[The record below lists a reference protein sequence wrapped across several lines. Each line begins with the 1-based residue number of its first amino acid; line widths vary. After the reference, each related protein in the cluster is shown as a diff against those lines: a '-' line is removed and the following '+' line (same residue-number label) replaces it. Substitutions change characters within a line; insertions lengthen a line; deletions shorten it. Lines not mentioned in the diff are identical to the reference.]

1 MSAANEG
8 QDSKAD
14 RGRTTSRVR
23 GMLIGLTLGE
33 TTGAARGTLPATGP
47 LRAGVC
53 TQLACFT
60 VEGSIRAL
68 VRGSH
73 KGICHPPS
81 VLWHAYCR
89 WAAIQGIDR
98 DRLTQHWGTWAGA
111 GWLAG
116 WLAGIPVLA
125 ERRGT
130 APATVKALSRP
141 EQGTVDKPT
150 TASRGW
156 HALGRTLPIA
166 ALGEPAAVKSWDA
179 HARDVAAL
187 THGDPAAQA
196 ATSHATVLAR
206 HVLAGE
212 EIRGALQDG
221 LTALRASERVTVITD
236 DEHACLRAVLDE
248 AVAHPADPARLARLA
263 PDSTAPSALLGGL
276 YAAASFPERADLVAA
291 LRFAAAAPDG
301 ESVATVTGAFLGAAH
316 GFEAFPVDVVSRHEL
331 VWVVDTLA
339 RDLVAE
345 NLDGPSGSEYVP
357 GWDPHWRD
365 RYPGW

>member
-1 MSAANEG
+1 MSAANED
-8 QDSKAD
+8 QDKAGR
-14 RGRTTSRVR
+14 RGRTASRVR
-23 GMLIGLTLGE
+23 GMLIGLALGE
-33 TTGAARGTLPATGP
+33 TTGAARGTPPAPGP

-89 WAAIQGIDR
+89 WAAVQGIDR
-98 DRLTQHWGTWAGA
+98 DRLTKHWGKWAGA
-111 GWLAG
+111 AWPSGWLAG
-116 WLAGIPVLA
+116 VPVLA
-125 ERRGT
+125 ERRGS
-130 APATVKALSRP
+130 APATVKALSQR
-141 EQGTVDKPT
+141 EQGAVGRPT
-150 TASRGW
+150 TNSRGW

-166 ALGEPAAVKSWDA
+166 ALGDPAEVARWDA
-179 HARDVAAL
+179 QARDIAAL
-187 THGDPAAQA
+187 THGDPAAQS

-212 EIRGALQDG
+212 EIRGALRDG
-221 LTALRASERVTVITD
+221 LTALQHSEPAGIATG
-236 DEHACLRAVLDE
+236 DELTYLRAALDE
-248 AVAHPADPARLARLA
+248 AAAHPADPARLARLA
-263 PDSTAPSALLGGL
+263 PDATAPSALLGGL
-276 YAAASFPERADLVAA
+276 YAAASFPERTGLLPA

-301 ESVATVTGAFLGAAH
+301 ASVATVTGAFLGAAH

-339 RDLVAE
+339 RDLVTE
-345 NLDGPSGSEYVP
+345 VFDGPSGGEYVP